1 MFNLILIGAFLTT
14 VFLIMGIYDLFFSSR
29 ADTLSRLKKYTADE
43 NPTIEVPKIEKID
56 SKRKHLL
63 ELLGVLGGILP
74 QSSYLD
80 KRKKKLMQASILM
93 KPEEFLGA
101 SLISAVALTLLFY
114 LITKSIIIA
123 MVFLPIGFII
133 PDLIVGIKKSK
144 RMAKLNSQLPEALNI
159 ISNGLRAGFSF
170 TQAIGIVISEISGPI
185 TEEFNRVLRDNVLG
199 KSMEEALSNMS
210 SRTDDED
217 LDMVI
222 TALIIQ
228 RQVGG
233 NLAEVL
239 DTISETIRERVR
251 IKGEI
256 MTLTAQGRISAIIIS
271 IMPFALALL
280 LSIINPGYLNVMVT
294 SSIGKL
300 MIIGGIVLEFIG
312 VFILTKIV
320 DIKV

>member
-1 MFNLILIGAFLTT
+1 MSNLILIGTFLTT
-14 VFLIMGIYDLFFSSR
+14 VFLIIGIYTLFFSPR
-29 ADTLSRLKKYTADE
+29 VDTLSRLKKYTMDE
-43 NPTIEVPKIEKID
+43 KSSVETSKVEKE
-56 SKRKHLL
+56 SRRKHLL
-63 ELLGVLGGILP
+63 GLLGAFGGVLP
-74 QSSYLD
+74 QNSYLD
-80 KRKKKLMQASILM
+80 KRKKKLIQAAILM

-101 SLISAVALTLLFY
+101 SLISAAALTLLFY

-123 MVFLPIGFII
+123 IVFLPIGFMI
-133 PDLIVGIKKSK
+133 PDLIIGIKKSK

-159 ISNGLRAGFSF
+159 ISNGLRVGFSF
-170 TQAIGIVISEISGPI
+170 TQAIGIVINEISGPI
-185 TEEFNRVLRDNVLG
+185 TEEFNKVLRDNVLG
-199 KSMEEALSNMS
+199 KPLEEALINMS
-210 SRTDDED
+210 ERTDDED

-256 MTLTAQGRISAIIIS
+256 KTLTAQGRISGIIVS
-271 IMPFALALL
+271 LLPFALAVA
-280 LSIINPGYLNVMVT
+280 LSIINPGYLNVLFT
-294 SSIGKL
+294 SSIGNL
-300 MIIGGIVLEFIG
+300 MVASGIMLQLIGIFV
-312 VFILTKIV
+312 LTKLV